1 MITVSEKCIGCGI
14 CAKTCPFGAITIVE
28 KKAVIGDACVLCG
41 ACVQVCPVKAITIER
56 KAVSADLSSFRD
68 VWVFAECEGE
78 KLKSVALELTT
89 KARELADALNQRVC
103 AVLLGANIKS
113 NVELL
118 EKHGADVVY
127 VAEHKMLEPYTT
139 DAYSPVIVGL
149 ISKYKPNIM
158 LFPAT
163 KVGRDL
169 APRVAAALGLG
180 LTADCTGLSIK
191 DGLLLQTRPA
201 FGGNVMADILCPNTR
216 PQMATVRPNVFKKA
230 ENPRKAEVVVVPV
243 DIKEHTIRTVIKEIV
258 KTATPGMKKIDEA
271 DIIVS
276 GGRGIG
282 SKEGFKL
289 LEELAELLGGAVGA
303 SRVAVDL
310 GWMPKSAQVGQSGIT
325 VAPKLYIACGISG
338 TIQHLVG
345 MKDSKVIIAINKDP
359 EAPIFNV
366 ADYGIVGDYQKVVP
380 LLIEELKKAMK
391 K

>member
-1 MITVSEKCIGCGI
+1 MISVSEKCIGCGI
-14 CAKTCPFGAITIVE
+14 CAKTCPFGAITILQ
-28 KKAVIGDACVLCG
+28 KRAVIGEACVLCG

-56 KAVSADLSSFRD
+56 KKVSADLSSYKD
-68 VWVFAECEGE
+68 VWVFAECEGGN
-78 KLKSVALELTT
+78 LKSVALELTT
-89 KARELADALNQRVC
+89 KARELADALGQRVC
-103 AVLLGANIKS
+103 ALLLGAKVKQNAEI
-113 NVELL
+113 LARY
-118 EKHGADVVY
+118 GADVVY

-139 DAYSPVIVGL
+139 DGYAPIIVGL
-149 ISKYKPNIM
+149 ISKYRPNIL

-230 ENPRKAEVVVVPV
+230 ENPRKAEVIEVPV
-243 DIKEHTIRTVIKEIV
+243 DIKENTIRTVIKEIV

-289 LEELAELLGGAVGA
+289 LEQLAELLGGAVGA
-303 SRVAVDL
+303 SRAAVDL
-310 GWMPKSAQVGQSGIT
+310 GWMPKSVQVGQSGIT

-338 TIQHLVG
+338 TIQHIVG
-345 MKDSKVIIAINKDP
+345 MKDSKVIVAINKDP

-380 LLIEELKKAMK
+380 LLIEELKRVMK

>member
-14 CAKTCPFGAITIVE
+14 CAKTCPFGAITIVD
-28 KKAVIGDACVLCG
+28 KKAHIGDACVLCG

-56 KAVSADLSSFRD
+56 RISREDFSSYRD
-68 VWVFAECEGE
+68 VWVFAECEEG
-78 KLKSVALELTT
+78 KLKNVGLELLT
-89 KARELADALNQRVC
+89 KGRELADALNQRLC
-103 AVLLGANIKS
+103 AVLLGANVKH
-113 NVELL
+113 NVDTL
-118 EKHGADVVY
+118 KNYGADVIY
-127 VAEHKMLEPYTT
+127 VAEHPKLGVYTT
-139 DAYSPVIVGL
+139 DGYAPVIVGM
-149 ISKYKPNIM
+149 ISKYKPNIV
-158 LFPAT
+158 LYPAT

-169 APRVAAALGLG
+169 APRIAASLHLG

-230 ENPRKAEVVVVPV
+230 ERPGKGEVIEVPV
-243 DIKEHTIRTVIKEIV
+243 DIKDSAIRTVVKEIV
-258 KTATPGMKKIDEA
+258 RTTSPGMKKIDEA

-282 SKEGFKL
+282 SKDGFKL
-289 LEELAELLGGAVGA
+289 LEQLAELLGGAVGA

-380 LLIEELKKAMK
+380 MLMEELKKALRK
-391 K
+391 

>member
-28 KKAVIGDACVLCG
+28 KKAVIGEACVLCG

-56 KAVSADLSSFRD
+56 KAVKAELSSYKD

-89 KARELADALNQRVC
+89 KARELADALGQRVG
-103 AVLLGANIKS
+103 ALLLGT
-113 NVELL
+113 NVKQNAELL
-118 EKHGADVVY
+118 GRYGADVVY

-139 DAYSPVIVGL
+139 DGYAPVIIGL

-163 KVGRDL
+163 KIGRDL

-216 PQMATVRPNVFKKA
+216 PQMATVRPNVFKKV
-230 ENPRKAEVVVVPV
+230 ENPRRAEIIEVPV
-243 DIKEHTIRTVIKEIV
+243 EIKEHTLRTVIKEIV

-345 MKDSKVIIAINKDP
+345 MKDSKVIVAINKDP

-366 ADYGIVGDYQKVVP
+366 ADYGIVGDYQVVVP
-380 LLIEELKKAMK
+380 LLIQELKKAMK

>member
-1 MITVSEKCIGCGI
+1 MKN
-14 CAKTCPFGAITIVE
+14 
-28 KKAVIGDACVLCG
+28 
-41 ACVQVCPVKAITIER
+41 
-56 KAVSADLSSFRD
+56 
-68 VWVFAECEGE
+68 
-78 KLKSVALELTT
+78 VALELLT
-89 KARELADALNQRVC
+89 KARELADSLHQKV
-103 AVLLGANIKS
+103 GAILMGTNVQENIP
-113 NVELL
+113 VL
-118 EKHGADVVY
+118 EKFGADIVY

-139 DAYSPVIVGL
+139 DGYAPVIIGM
-149 ISKYKPNIM
+149 ISKYNPNIV

-169 APRVAAALGLG
+169 APRIAAALGLG

-201 FGGNVMADILCPNTR
+201 FGGNVMADILCPHTR

-230 ENPRKAEVVVVPV
+230 EHPRKAELVKVPV
-243 DIKEHTIRTVIKEIV
+243 DIKEHTIRTIVKEIV
-258 KTATPGMKKIDEA
+258 KTTTPGMKKIDEA
-271 DIIVS
+271 DVVVS

-282 SKEGFKL
+282 SKEGFKI
-289 LEELAELLGGAVGA
+289 LEELAELLGGAAGA
-303 SRVAVDL
+303 SRAAVDL
-310 GWMPKSAQVGQSGIT
+310 GWMPKSQQVGQSGIT

-380 LLIEELKKAMK
+380 LLIEELRRALKK
-391 K
+391 